1 MKNFAK
7 GRVGLRRV
15 SGQVL
20 RLWSAR
26 RSLLGFL
33 VCHGHLPRSLAWAVP
48 VRLLGRWVLCQF
60 RGIDWGFRFPRF
72 LFVVD
77 SLDLVGG
84 WLAVNNALSSLPW
97 TGIFPALCLHF
108 YSIKP

>member
-1 MKNFAK
+1 MVWLAFV
-7 GRVGLRRV
+7 VG
-15 SGQVL
+15 SC

-26 RSLLGFL
+26 RSLLGVL

-48 VRLLGRWVLCQF
+48 IWLLGYRVLRQF
-60 RGIDWGFRFPRF
+60 RGLGWGFRFPRF

-84 WLAVNNALSSLPW
+84 RL
-97 TGIFPALCLHF
+97 GC
-108 YSIKP
+108 